1 MSNPSTR
8 PAGERRRT
16 VLVVDDFDD
25 TRKVLRLWLERMGYD
40 VREAADGLEAVE
52 AARTL
57 APDLIILDIEMPGI
71 DGLESARRIRRH
83 DGLREVPIIAVSA
96 YGAEQYR
103 ARALAA
109 GCTEYVST
117 PFDPKELKSLINSYV
132 PPAAA

>member
-1 MSNPSTR
+1 MSNSSTR
-8 PAGERRRT
+8 PLGGERRT

-25 TRKVLRLWLERMGYD
+25 TRKVLRLWLERMGYA
-40 VREAADGLEAVE
+40 VSEASDGLEAVE

-57 APDLIILDIEMPGI
+57 SPDLIILDIEMPGI
-71 DGLESARRIRRH
+71 DGLESARRIRQHER
-83 DGLREVPIIAVSA
+83 LREVPIIAVSA

-117 PFDPKELKSLINSYV
+117 PFDPKELKGLIQSFV
-132 PPAAA
+132 PPMAA

>member
-8 PAGERRRT
+8 PAGEKRRT

-25 TRKVLRLWLERMGYD
+25 TRKVLRLWLERMGYA
-40 VREAADGLEAVE
+40 VTEASDGLEAVE

-57 APDLIILDIEMPGI
+57 APDLIILDIEMPGL
-71 DGLESARRIRRH
+71 DGLESARRIRQH
-83 DGLREVPIIAVSA
+83 EGLREVPIIAVSA

-117 PFDPKELKSLINSYV
+117 PFDPAELKSLINSYV
-132 PPAAA
+132 PPAPA